1 MQYVMKPRCLFHS
14 VFFIFLSKVRT
25 YVQCLKECLVPPDD
39 PGPMW
44 EALHHPDQE
53 IDMTIYDKE
62 RARLQKIKED
72 RARIE

>member
-1 MQYVMKPRCLFHS
+1 
-14 VFFIFLSKVRT
+14 
-25 YVQCLKECLVPPDD
+25 
-39 PGPMW
+39 MW